1 MNKFL
6 KTTTALLTLSALVAC
21 GEDAAME
28 ESLNLSNGKT
38 LERISITGKDFQ
50 IDGATRSSVVID
62 HNGVNFLWAANDT
75 VGIFPNSGSQ
85 AEFAMEEGV
94 GMQTAT
100 FNGGGWALKHSATY
114 SAYYPYNFYNR
125 DLTKIPVKYEGQTQD
140 GNAATSHLGAY
151 DYMAASVAT
160 PSNGAVAFD
169 MQHMGALVMLQTN
182 LDEAK
187 TLTSVALKANAD
199 VFTTTGTMDLSV
211 VNPAI
216 TTTSTTNTF
225 TIALSNFTVAENETS
240 TIYFMLA
247 PTNLVGETLEIT
259 LSDEDGEYIKYEVAG
274 KNFVAGTAY
283 AYTLTDGKKQN
294 LTYNLVDL
302 GLPSGTLWADRN
314 VGADSPEAYGDYFA
328 WGEIEPKS
336 NYVWSTYKWSN
347 GNTSS
352 MTKYFIGSSAPADNK
367 TVLDFEDDAAYANM
381 GEEWCMPTA
390 AEQKELLS
398 ECTWELTTQNGVK
411 GYKVTGPNGNNIF
424 LPASGFYNG
433 ISISN
438 AGSYGGYWASSLDEN
453 RSNCAYQIYYNSS
466 NLNWFCTD
474 RYYGLSVR
482 AVAVAKKE
490 TAPKVNKVDLGL
502 PSGTLWADRN
512 VGADSPEAYGDYFA
526 WGEVTPK
533 SEYSWNTYKW
543 SGNVYDT
550 QIKYCTNSS
559 FGTVDGKSVLDL
571 EDDAAYVN
579 MGSEWRM
586 PTNTELQELIDNCTW
601 TWTTQNGV
609 NGYKVTGNNGNSIFL
624 PAAGFLTYS
633 EYSLVGSDGNYWLS
647 TLKENYSYLA
657 CILSFSYRYEEIFG
671 EVINYYQCD
680 ANSRNHGHSVR
691 AVVRIQ

>member
-1 MNKFL
+1 
-6 KTTTALLTLSALVAC
+6 
-21 GEDAAME
+21 
-28 ESLNLSNGKT
+28 
-38 LERISITGKDFQ
+38 
-50 IDGATRSSVVID
+50 
-62 HNGVNFLWAANDT
+62 
-75 VGIFPNSGSQ
+75 
-85 AEFAMEEGV
+85 
-94 GMQTAT
+94 
-100 FNGGGWALKHSATY
+100 
-114 SAYYPYNFYNR
+114 
-125 DLTKIPVKYEGQTQD
+125 
-140 GNAATSHLGAY
+140 
-151 DYMAASVAT
+151 MAASVTT
-160 PSNGAVAFD
+160 PSNGEVAFD
-169 MQHMGALVMLQTN
+169 MHHMGCLVMLQTD
-182 LDEAK
+182 LGEAK
-187 TLTSVALKANAD
+187 TLTNVALKASTPAFVEAGTID
-199 VFTTTGTMDLSV
+199 LTTMD
-211 VNPAI
+211 PQI
-216 TTTSTTNTF
+216 TSTASTN
-225 TIALSNFTVAENETS
+225 IHNLPLDNFTVAYNETS
-240 TIYFMLA
+240 TIYFMMA
-247 PTNLVGETLEIT
+247 PTNLDGETLEIT
-259 LSDEDGEYIKYEVAG
+259 LSDESGEYIKYEVSG
-274 KNFVAGTAY
+274 KNFVAGKAY

-411 GYKVTGPNGNNIF
+411 GYKVTGQNGNNIF

-526 WGEVTPK
+526 WGETESK
-533 SEYSWNTYKW
+533 DYYDWNNYKW
-543 SGNVYDT
+543 CNGSFDNLT
-550 QIKYCTNSS
+550 KYCTNSS
-559 FGTVDGKSVLDL
+559 FGTVDDKTTLDL
-571 EDDAAYVN
+571 EDDAAYAN

-586 PTNTELQELIDNCTW
+586 PTLAEMQELCDNCTSEW
-601 TWTTQNGV
+601 ATQNGV
-609 NGYKVTGNNGNSIFL
+609 NGYKLTSSINGNSIFL
-624 PAAGFLTYS
+624 PAAGSIALDNLDGDGWGGFYWS
-633 EYSLVGSDGNYWLS
+633 SSLDEDVPRRARNLIIEHFGPDFGYNG
-647 TLKENYSYLA
+647 
-657 CILSFSYRYEEIFG
+657 RYE
-671 EVINYYQCD
+671 
-680 ANSRNHGHSVR
+680 ARTVR
-691 AVVRIQ
+691 AVVCQED

>member
-1 MNKFL
+1 MNKFF
-6 KTTTALLTLSALVAC
+6 KTTTALLTLSVLVAC
-21 GEDAAME
+21 GEDAAMD

-50 IDGATRSSVVID
+50 IDGATRSSVVVD
-62 HNGVNFLWAANDT
+62 NAGVNFLWAANDT

-125 DLTKIPVKYEGQTQD
+125 DLTKIPVKYEGQAQD
-140 GNAATSHLGAY
+140 GNAATTHLGAY

-216 TTTSTTNTF
+216 TTTSATNTF

-259 LSDEDGEYIKYEVAG
+259 LSDKDGEYMKFEAAG

-283 AYTLTDGKKQN
+283 AYTLTNGEKVN
-294 LTYNLVDL
+294 TILVNAVDL

-314 VGADSPEAYGDYFA
+314 VGADAPEAYGDYFA
-328 WGEIEPKS
+328 WSEVTPKTEY
-336 NYVWSTYKWSN
+336 NWSTYKWCN
-347 GNTSS
+347 G
-352 MTKYFIGSSAPADNK
+352 
-367 TVLDFEDDAAYANM
+367 
-381 GEEWCMPTA
+381 
-390 AEQKELLS
+390 
-398 ECTWELTTQNGVK
+398 
-411 GYKVTGPNGNNIF
+411 
-424 LPASGFYNG
+424 
-433 ISISN
+433 
-438 AGSYGGYWASSLDEN
+438 
-453 RSNCAYQIYYNSS
+453 
-466 NLNWFCTD
+466 
-474 RYYGLSVR
+474 SVY
-482 AVAVAKKE
+482 
-490 TAPKVNKVDLGL
+490 TH
-502 PSGTLWADRN
+502 T
-512 VGADSPEAYGDYFA
+512 
-526 WGEVTPK
+526 
-533 SEYSWNTYKW
+533 
-543 SGNVYDT
+543 
-550 QIKYCTNSS
+550 KYCTHSY
-559 FGTVDGKSVLDL
+559 FGTVDGKTVLDL

-579 MGSEWRM
+579 MGAEWRM
-586 PTNTELQELIDNCTW
+586 PTAAEQKELWNNCTW

-609 NGYKVTGNNGNSIFL
+609 KGYKVTGNNGNSIFL
-624 PAAGFLTYS
+624 PAAG
-633 EYSLVGSDGNYWLS
+633 
-647 TLKENYSYLA
+647 
-657 CILSFSYRYEEIFG
+657 YRYDSDLYYTGFYGDYWSSSSHESYSSHAYNLNFDSD
-671 EVINYYQCD
+671 NYVWSDIDRYF
-680 ANSRNHGHSVR
+680 GHSVR
-691 AVVRIQ
+691 AVVR